1 MFLRILQKDLKR
13 KRTMNMIL
21 LLFIILASMFLASSV
36 DNLAAVSG
44 AIDHFLDMAKVP
56 DSIAIALLDG
66 EQDGIADFLK
76 EQKWALESEVTD
88 GFNLSGGSGTD
99 RI

>member
-1 MFLRILQKDLKR
+1 
-13 KRTMNMIL
+13 MNMIL

-66 EQDGIADFLK
+66 EQDGLCASVAPF
-76 EQKWALESEVTD
+76 
-88 GFNLSGGSGTD
+88 D
-99 RI
+99 RTKYTAFRRTAA